1 MCMEIPEID
10 GNDGLPL
17 FLANHGGNRRV
28 DSEFKMFLMIL
39 SDRNF
44 ILKFGSIKTNDLI

>member
-39 SDRNF
+39 
-44 ILKFGSIKTNDLI
+44 FGACLIDPFD